1 MNCVAELAGFLLP
14 YSSNKLQLTESG
26 EKTMDTISVSQAL
39 QIAGRAGRFG
49 TKWETGH
56 VTTFKQEEIKVTL
69 QLNLTSCARVN
80 HNKLIIPFSISDHE
94 GATVAIAGRDTVGWP
109 ASHLRHVG
117 DLCLPLA
124 QRIPGKYP

>member
-1 MNCVAELAGFLLP
+1 MKCVAELAGFLLP
-14 YSSNKLQLTESG
+14 YPSNKLQLTESG

-69 QLNLTSCARVN
+69 QLNLTSCQ
-80 HNKLIIPFSISDHE
+80 P
-94 GATVAIAGRDTVGWP
+94 
-109 ASHLRHVG
+109 
-117 DLCLPLA
+117 
-124 QRIPGKYP
+124 

>member
-1 MNCVAELAGFLLP
+1 MKCVAELAGFLLP
-14 YSSNKLQLTESG
+14 YPSNKFQLTESG

-69 QLNLTSCARVN
+69 QLNLTSCQ
-80 HNKLIIPFSISDHE
+80 P
-94 GATVAIAGRDTVGWP
+94 
-109 ASHLRHVG
+109 
-117 DLCLPLA
+117 
-124 QRIPGKYP
+124 